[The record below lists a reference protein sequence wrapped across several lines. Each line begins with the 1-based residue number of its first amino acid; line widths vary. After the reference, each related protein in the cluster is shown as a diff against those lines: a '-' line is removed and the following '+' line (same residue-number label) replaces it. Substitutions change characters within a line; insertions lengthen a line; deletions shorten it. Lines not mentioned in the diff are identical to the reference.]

1 MKIRPAMQLRFR
13 NADQYEKIKNNAAD
27 AEISVNE
34 YILCGIEYAMEQAA
48 KAVKQFDSSREPQPA
63 SR

>member
-1 MKIRPAMQLRFR
+1 MKLRPAMQLRFR
-13 NADQYEKIKNNAAD
+13 DAEQYEKIKAAAAE

-48 KAVKQFDSSREPQPA
+48 KAVKQFDAVQK
-63 SR
+63 